1 MLNFEFLGLGF
12 LQIKLINIEVREI
25 YFWGFELAKSVF
37 CSNQHLEDDSVIFTL
52 LGYTLYFRDLNHH
65 ENRLPFGF
73 PSLPN
78 FCRILMNDESIT

>member
-1 MLNFEFLGLGF
+1 MLNFEFLGLSF

-73 PSLPN
+73 SLPSK
-78 FCRILMNDESIT
+78 FL